1 MDIEY
6 TIIFINC
13 RTKVIKESFFALG
26 SITFLNF
33 GEKWKYMKAR
43 KASNSAGYKVQK
55 MFTIQKGEKCEISRP
70 FLILYMG

>member
-1 MDIEY
+1 MYMEY

-13 RTKVIKESFFALG
+13 RIKVIKTSFFALG
-26 SITFLNF
+26 SITFLDF

-43 KASNSAGYKVQK
+43 KASESAGYKIQK
-55 MFTIQKGEKCEISRP
+55 MFTIKKGEKREISRP

>member
-1 MDIEY
+1 MKY

-13 RTKVIKESFFALG
+13 RTKVIKTSFFTLG
-26 SITFLNF
+26 SITFLDF

-43 KASNSAGYKVQK
+43 KVSNSAGYKVQK
-55 MFTIQKGEKCEISRP
+55 MFTIKKRENREISRP

>member
-26 SITFLNF
+26 SITFSIF